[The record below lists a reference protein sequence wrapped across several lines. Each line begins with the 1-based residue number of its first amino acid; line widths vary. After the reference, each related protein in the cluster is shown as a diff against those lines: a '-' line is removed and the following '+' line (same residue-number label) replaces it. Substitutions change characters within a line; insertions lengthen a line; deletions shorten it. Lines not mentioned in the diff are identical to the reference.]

1 MEIPVIGKRTDVYN
15 KKAIM
20 ALSRGESDLAL
31 KYWEDSQSMKEE
43 HFDTTLNYLTYKW
56 RCGMISDD
64 ELMEKLSEGVFK
76 QSDVGLGLKGI
87 MKLAVG
93 EIEEGAL
100 ILTTVIA
107 SDKGSKDEDLNNLK
121 VIRFKHQM

>member
-1 MEIPVIGKRTDVYN
+1 MIGKRTDVYN

-20 ALSRGESDLAL
+20 ALSRGESVLAL

-93 EIEEGAL
+93 EIEEGA
-100 ILTTVIA
+100 
-107 SDKGSKDEDLNNLK
+107 
-121 VIRFKHQM
+121 